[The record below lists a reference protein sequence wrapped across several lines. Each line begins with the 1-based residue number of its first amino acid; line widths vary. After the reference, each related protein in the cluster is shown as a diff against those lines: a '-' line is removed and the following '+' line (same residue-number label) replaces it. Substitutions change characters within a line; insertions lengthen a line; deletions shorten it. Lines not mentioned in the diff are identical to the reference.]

1 MLVLHIIYHINYLR
15 LHSTI
20 TTHQLCMYCIFRL
33 PSILTHQHTNLSF
46 IYQAEI
52 FLIQVIS
59 YRDIQKYIQYLDVNT
74 LIFHFF
80 QPCSNWI
87 SKPDLKVDLI
97 HRSICMKKIILSHRY
112 TISPLKYRNII
123 NLLRKTQ
130 LYNNMVHLFKS
141 CLLIS

>member
-97 HRSICMKKIILSHRY
+97 HRSICMNQQNSKYYNLNYNFVLWGYLKCWQILQ
-112 TISPLKYRNII
+112 KY
-123 NLLRKTQ
+123 
-130 LYNNMVHLFKS
+130 VKS
-141 CLLIS
+141 K

>member
-74 LIFHFF
+74 FTFHFF

-87 SKPDLKVDLI
+87 SKPDLKLDLI
-97 HRSICMKKIILSHRY
+97 HRSICIKCNSTHHRRGY
-112 TISPLKYRNII
+112 SYSALREIYCVVGGWYWDRV
-123 NLLRKTQ
+123 LLT
-130 LYNNMVHLFKS
+130 HAIFS
-141 CLLIS
+141 